1 MMYYNNLI
9 TPSTVCLYFNFTTLK
24 ASLYLTEVFV
34 CVCVLLKND
43 SDNPGLSLSNHSY
56 TVDFAHLI
64 PGFVKRTCDD
74 AYDSTQRHRRTDST
88 ANSTSSIVF
97 QLIGKSEVG
106 NISEFFSVS
115 QR

>member
-24 ASLYLTEVFV
+24 ASLYLTEV
-34 CVCVLLKND
+34 CVRALLNND

-64 PGFVKRTCDD
+64 DPRVRQTDMRRRIRQHK
-74 AYDSTQRHRRTDST
+74 RHRRTVST
-88 ANSTSSIVF
+88 ANSTSSESIVF
-97 QLIGKSEVG
+97 QLIYS
-106 NISEFFSVS
+106 S
-115 QR
+115 